1 MAAQIGSSCVAHRST
16 SAVAS
21 TTAATVK
28 AMTWTAVSNI
38 KDVNSA
44 LEAGQADV
52 TIRGSTFKTYIAGML
67 DATVEFEMVWDS
79 SDADFTAIQTAFL
92 AKTLV
97 AMSFLDGAAATTGK
111 QGFVANFAVTN
122 FSRNE
127 PLEEAVTVSVTLK
140 PSTFAQWY
148 TVPA

>member
-1 MAAQIGSSCVAHRST
+1 MTPIEQLEKLVQARKKATAKKWKKHKLSINTVDITHGQIEVHHDRHPDDAFDT
-16 SAVAS
+16 D
-21 TTAATVK
+21 
-28 AMTWTAVSNI
+28 NI
-38 KDVNSA
+38 GQ
-44 LEAGQADV
+44 LEH
-52 TIRGSTFKTYIAGML
+52 
-67 DATVEFEMVWDS
+67 
-79 SDADFTAIQTAFL
+79 DADFIAIQTAFL

-97 AMSFLDGAAATTGK
+97 AMAFLDGAAATTGK